1 MAPTRKTEPETSK
14 KGRTSSKLFV
24 PACYSFGFLLVCL
37 IAFLLQIVYF
47 SPISPVLDEVPQPAV
62 LSATQLQDFIKVGEG
77 SVNHPE
83 DASVDKNGVIYTATR
98 DGWIK
103 RLQDGT
109 WVNWKFID
117 SQTLLGLTSTKE
129 GHLIICDNANGLH
142 KVSEDGVENF
152 LSYVNGSKLRCAND
166 VVEASD
172 GSLYFTVSSSKYLP
186 REYYLDILEGK
197 PHGQLLKYDPSS
209 NITTLVADGFY
220 FANGVALS
228 RDEDYVVVCESW
240 KFRCRKYWLKGE
252 RKRKLETFAENLPG
266 APDNINL
273 APDGTFWIAIIKLD
287 ARRMKILNS
296 SKLIKHV
303 LAAYPK
309 LFSQFITLG
318 GGAHLIHVAEDGTI
332 IRNLVDPTGQL
343 MSFVTS
349 GLQVDNHLY
358 VISLTSNFIGKLQLS

>member
-1 MAPTRKTEPETSK
+1 MAPSRKTEPETSK

-83 DASVDKNGVIYTATR
+83 DASMDKNGVIYTATR

-109 WVNWKFID
+109 W
-117 SQTLLGLTSTKE
+117 
-129 GHLIICDNANGLH
+129 GLH

-152 LSYVNGSKLRCAND
+152 LSYVNGSKLRFAND

-186 REYYLDILEGK
+186 HEYCLDILEGK

-240 KFRCRKYWLKGE
+240 KCRKYWLKGE
-252 RKRKLETFAENLPG
+252 RKGKLETFAENLPG

-287 ARRMKILNS
+287 ARRMKVLNS

-309 LFSQFITLG
+309 LFSRFITLG
-318 GGAHLIHVAEDGTI
+318 GGAHLINVAEDGTI

-349 GLQVDNHLY
+349 GLQVDDHLY
-358 VISLTSNFIGKLQLS
+358 MISLTSNFIGKVQLS

>member
-1 MAPTRKTEPETSK
+1 MAPSRKTEPETSK

-83 DASVDKNGVIYTATR
+83 DASMDKNGVIYTATR

-152 LSYVNGSKLRCAND
+152 LSYVNGSKLR
-166 VVEASD
+166 
-172 GSLYFTVSSSKYLP
+172 
-186 REYYLDILEGK
+186 
-197 PHGQLLKYDPSS
+197 
-209 NITTLVADGFY
+209 
-220 FANGVALS
+220 
-228 RDEDYVVVCESW
+228 
-240 KFRCRKYWLKGE
+240 
-252 RKRKLETFAENLPG
+252 
-266 APDNINL
+266 
-273 APDGTFWIAIIKLD
+273 
-287 ARRMKILNS
+287 
-296 SKLIKHV
+296 
-303 LAAYPK
+303 
-309 LFSQFITLG
+309 
-318 GGAHLIHVAEDGTI
+318 
-332 IRNLVDPTGQL
+332 
-343 MSFVTS
+343 
-349 GLQVDNHLY
+349 
-358 VISLTSNFIGKLQLS
+358 

>member
-129 GHLIICDNANGLH
+129 GHLIICDNANHNL
-142 KVSEDGVENF
+142 N
-152 LSYVNGSKLRCAND
+152 RCAND

-252 RKRKLETFAENLPG
+252 RKGKLETFAENLPG

-358 VISLTSNFIGKLQLS
+358 VISLTSNFIGKVQLS